1 MKTQPNSGSSRTA
14 RRTPTHISEGR
25 LGEMLRR
32 HLPGR
37 IVTDGSEKWSAPT
50 QLLLG
55 HGNDDYSPWSPR
67 PDHISTWAP
76 DRFESDLERDCVVA
90 LHRFEIEDWVTEQ
103 SPPRYFN

>member
-14 RRTPTHISEGR
+14 RRTPTRISEGR

-37 IVTDGSEKWSAPT
+37 IVTDDSEIWSART
-50 QLLLG
+50 ELLLG
-55 HGNDDYSPWSPR
+55 QGNGDYSPWLSR

-76 DRFESDLERDCVVA
+76 DRFESDLERDCAGA
-90 LHRFEIEDWVTEQ
+90 LHRFELKGSVIEQ
-103 SPPRYFN
+103 SPPSYFN